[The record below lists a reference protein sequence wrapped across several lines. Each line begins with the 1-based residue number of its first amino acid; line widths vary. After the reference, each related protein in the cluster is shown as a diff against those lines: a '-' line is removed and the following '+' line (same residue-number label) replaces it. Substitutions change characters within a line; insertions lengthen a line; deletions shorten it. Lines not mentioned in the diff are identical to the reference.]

1 MLDEKGEPVAGRTA
15 ACRLFDAQVADYLDG
30 EDRPAV
36 VVHASECAF
45 CAVVLADLRTVISE
59 SAALGFEEPPPRVWA
74 NIRAA
79 LEAEGAFREPRGR
92 WARWV
97 ARLTPVPSL
106 AAVGVLESLVILA
119 LSLSV
124 SPGVFGPKTAPAGPT
139 AKPTEEAVASP
150 QVSGEDIA
158 LAETIKELES
168 SYQARKTSFEPAD
181 KDTYEKSLV
190 SLNNS
195 IREARDSVKE
205 EPANALAREYLVA
218 AYEQKAEV
226 LSAALEY
233 DGR

>member
-1 MLDEKGEPVAGRTA
+1 MPSYSRNDVILVRYPFTDLTA
-15 ACRLFDAQVADYLDG
+15 AKI
-30 EDRPAV
+30 RPAV

-79 LEAEGAFREPRGR
+79 LEAEGAFREPRGW

-97 ARLTPVPSL
+97 AQLAPVPSP
-106 AAVGVLESLVILA
+106 AAVGVLASLVILA

-168 SYQARKTSFEPAD
+168 SYQVRKTSFEPAD